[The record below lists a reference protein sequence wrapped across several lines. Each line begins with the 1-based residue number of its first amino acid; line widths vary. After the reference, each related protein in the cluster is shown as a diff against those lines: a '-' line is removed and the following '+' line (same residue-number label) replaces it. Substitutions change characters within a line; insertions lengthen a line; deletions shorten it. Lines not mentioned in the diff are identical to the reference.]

1 MCEKLEAFVRDSPEK
16 KNIIRRYAGMP
27 RFTQISPR
35 AYEADSIRR
44 SIEENNI
51 ELVLCIVRGAD
62 EPRLPAFLLT
72 RIRKAQVTY
81 RKFAKTNPSPLMKAQ
96 VQDPDIRL
104 VLELQ
109 TYLRLA
115 SRDRDAALMRA
126 MLANEDFAAAIEV
139 VAAPFIALLKR
150 TYRVGNAAQL
160 LSEMQTF
167 MNQLIISTF
176 DSHLHCLN
184 RGIDSASPLRSRRS
198 FTISYSRPSKEYSS
212 ARSAHRPT

>member
-1 MCEKLEAFVRDSPEK
+1 
-16 KNIIRRYAGMP
+16 
-27 RFTQISPR
+27 
-35 AYEADSIRR
+35 
-44 SIEENNI
+44 
-51 ELVLCIVRGAD
+51 
-62 EPRLPAFLLT
+62 
-72 RIRKAQVTY
+72 
-81 RKFAKTNPSPLMKAQ
+81 MKAQ

-167 MNQLIISTF
+167 MNQLIISTS
-176 DSHLHCLN
+176 DIHTNLDTSQN
-184 RGIDSASPLRSRRS
+184 
-198 FTISYSRPSKEYSS
+198 
-212 ARSAHRPT
+212 